1 MSDLISRE
9 AALNAIKSYCDGCDN
24 YNGVRCSSCY
34 IDSAIIAVDAV
45 PAVDAVEVVEV
56 VRCKDCVNM
65 GKLPPIPT
73 SRARRRKG
81 LGWCIPLHFT
91 VLPND
96 FCSAGKRRT
105 NNDKD

>member
-45 PAVDAVEVVEV
+45 LAVDAEP
-56 VRCKDCVNM
+56 VRHGRWVYNDDDIMPYKSCSLCGCEAFD
-65 GKLPPIPT
+65 
-73 SRARRRKG
+73 
-81 LGWCIPLHFT
+81 LHGANYC
-91 VLPND
+91 PYCGAKMEGEGD
-96 FCSAGKRRT
+96 E
-105 NNDKD
+105 